1 MKEFFYGILT
11 FLLVFCLCYLFSD
24 SCINFQKMAEKS
36 LGKEVIVNKDTL
48 IIVNY
53 NVWDQT
59 LILSNGIKVRGIML
73 KEQLY
78 EENSN

>member
-1 MKEFFYGILT
+1 
-11 FLLVFCLCYLFSD
+11 
-24 SCINFQKMAEKS
+24 MAEKS